1 MFGAVLARIAVS
13 DLVALVGAAA
23 VLYGLSLIHPAAPWI
38 GGGVVCGA
46 VSVELAKRESAARRQ
61 E

>member
-1 MFGAVLARIAVS
+1 MFGAVLARVAVS

-23 VLYGLSLIHPAAPWI
+23 VLYGLSLLHPAAPWI
-38 GGGVVCGA
+38 GGGVACGV